1 MDATPSRLRSL
12 IDTDGLAIGLGAVGL
27 GVLGL
32 ISRDFA
38 FQWQPVP
45 MGWPAREALA
55 LLSGAVLLLGGVAVI
70 ARRTSVFGAAVL
82 ALWFGLFAIGLH
94 LPLVIGAP
102 GVAPLL
108 GLAEQGAIAL
118 GAALLLAVRAPGRLP
133 ERSVPVMR
141 VLFGLCAI
149 EFGTAHFVYADFT
162 AAMVPGWIPGHLFW
176 AYVTGACHFAAGV
189 AILAGVRVRLAAG
202 LLAVMCWGFAVLLH
216 LPRVVGDPGSRME
229 WTMLFVALSIGGAAS
244 VVRLVGRQ

>member
-1 MDATPSRLRSL
+1 MDGTPARLRSL
-12 IDTDGLAIGLGAVGL
+12 IDTEGLALGLGAVGL

-32 ISRDFA
+32 ISQDFA

-45 MGWPAREALA
+45 KGLPAREALA
-55 LLSGAVLLLGGVAVI
+55 VLSGAVLLIGGAAIV
-70 ARRTSVFGAAVL
+70 ARRTSVVGAALL
-82 ALWFGLFAIGLH
+82 AVWFGLFAIGLH

-102 GVAPLL
+102 GVASLL

-118 GAALLLAVRAPGRLP
+118 GAVLLVAVRAPERLP
-133 ERSVPVMR
+133 DWGMPVAR

-176 AYVTGACHFAAGV
+176 AYATGACHFAAGV

-202 LLAVMCWGFAVLLH
+202 LLALMCWGFVLLLH

-229 WTMLFVALSIGGAAS
+229 WTMLFVALSIGGAAW
-244 VVRLVGRQ
+244 VVRLVRAK